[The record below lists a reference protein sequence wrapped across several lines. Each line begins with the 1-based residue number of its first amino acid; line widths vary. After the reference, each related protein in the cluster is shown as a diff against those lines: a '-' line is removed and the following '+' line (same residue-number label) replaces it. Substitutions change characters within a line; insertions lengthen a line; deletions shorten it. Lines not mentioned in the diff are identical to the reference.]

1 MTDHRDFYLEAPVYD
16 EAVCTADPW
25 PLPDTHPELMPQ
37 RDDSM
42 LARMARLWDSWVRAW
57 L

>member
-1 MTDHRDFYLEAPVYD
+1 MTDRDFYLESPVYEEPVVTTD
-16 EAVCTADPW
+16 W

-42 LARMARLWDSWVRAW
+42 LARMARLWDSWLRTW